1 MLHSNHV
8 NIYVAD
14 SQTMPS
20 NSNGTNSMQPWAQGA
35 IAKVNN
41 STEGAAPSAAST
53 PAAGPVTPL
62 PLSVSQATFPGMPAV
77 RLVGD
82 CNFLHRLCQLLLFCF
97 LFRKRPLPRLAQAAA
112 PRNSDGDYQEPKLL

>member
-1 MLHSNHV
+1 MLRSNHA

-14 SQTMPS
+14 SQTTSS
-20 NSNGTNSMQPWAQGA
+20 NSNGTNSVL
-35 IAKVNN
+35 KVNN
-41 STEGAAPSAAST
+41 STEGAAPSAPSTTAS
-53 PAAGPVTPL
+53 GPVTPF

-82 CNFLHRLCQLLLFCF
+82 CNFLHRLLLFCF

-112 PRNSDGDYQEPKLL
+112 PRNSDGDYQEPILT